1 MKLDIDIT
9 KVQRARMLA
18 KELAKGVI
26 STAKNNTTKT
36 QERAVARLFG
46 IDGVSNEGI
55 PLPNVIVNHI
65 YDKGL
70 LNQGVAKYILNGVKQ
85 LQISPQKLAK
95 KVANNQVDL
104 EELIQLD
111 YSEIRESAEAYAK
124 EALSSIK
131 KNSETR
137 EEYKTKYPMS
147 DTPHL
152 YVIVATGNIY
162 EDLTQA
168 KAAARQGADIIAVI
182 RSTGQSLLDY
192 VPYGPTKKGFGGTYA
207 TQKNFEIMRN
217 GLDEV
222 SKEVGRYIYLVNYCS
237 GLCMPEIAV
246 MGAFERVD
254 MMLND
259 SMYGILFRDIN
270 MKRTFIDQH
279 FSRMINAYAGVVINT
294 GEDNYLTTADAF
306 EEGHT
311 VLASQFINEQLG
323 LMSGLKEDQLG
334 LGHAYEIDPDIENSM
349 LYEIAKA
356 QLSRDIFPNSPLK
369 FMPPTKYMTG
379 DIFQGQVLDAMFNLT
394 TVLTGQ
400 GIHLLGMLT
409 EAIHTPFMQDR
420 AAAIKNARYIKKAA
434 LNLID
439 EVNYKK
445 DGLINN
451 YANDVLDEAVE
462 MLEEISTIGLEDAFS
477 DGMFANIKRY
487 PDGGK
492 GLDGVVEK
500 DQAYYNPFMDR
511 FEEELGLVGG
521 KNDNN

>member
-1 MKLDIDIT
+1 MKLSIDVT
-9 KVQRARMLA
+9 KVGRARELANQLA
-18 KELAKGVI
+18 KEVI
-26 STAKNNTTKT
+26 ITAKNHTTKT
-36 QERAVARLFG
+36 QERAVARLLS
-46 IDGVSNEGI
+46 IDGVNEDGI
-55 PLPNVIVNHI
+55 PFPNIVVNHI

-70 LNQGVAKYILNGVKQ
+70 LAQGIAKYILNGVKQ
-85 LQISPQKLAK
+85 LQISPQKLAE
-95 KVANNQVDL
+95 KVNSGEIDL
-104 EELIQLD
+104 ERLIQIDHLEVK
-111 YSEIRESAEAYAK
+111 EIGDQYVK
-124 EALSSIK
+124 EAIK
-131 KNSETR
+131 LIKTNSKIRT
-137 EEYKTKYPMS
+137 EYKTKYPMS

-168 KAAARQGADIIAVI
+168 KAAARAGADIIAVI

-192 VPYGPTKKGFGGTYA
+192 VPYGATKEGFGGTYA
-207 TQKNFEIMRN
+207 TQENFKIMRE

-222 SKEVGRYIYLVNYCS
+222 SQEIGKYIYLVNYCS

-270 MKRTFIDQH
+270 MKRTFIDQY
-279 FSRMINAYAGVVINT
+279 FSRMINAYAEVIINT
-294 GEDNYLTTADAF
+294 GEDNYLTTADAYK
-306 EEGHT
+306 EGHT

-323 LMSGLKEDQLG
+323 LMSGLKETQLG

-379 DIFQGQVLDAMFNLT
+379 DIFHVQSLDAIFNLT

-420 AAAIKNARYIKKAA
+420 ATSIKSAGYIKKAA
-434 LNLID
+434 HGLKD
-439 EVNYKK
+439 EISYKE

-451 YANDVLDEAVE
+451 FAKSVLDDALE
-462 MLEEISTIGLEDAFS
+462 MLEEISEIGLEEAFS
-477 DGMFANIKRY
+477 KGMFANIKRY

-492 GLDGVVEK
+492 GLDGVIAK
-500 DQAYYNPFMDR
+500 DQSYYNPFMDKM
-511 FEEELGLVGG
+511 EEELGIGG
-521 KNDNN
+521 N